1 MFASKLIP
9 KSLFARL
16 LLMITLAVVIVVVAL
31 ALMFRQDRAS
41 LVARNFTDA
50 RLQQIESLRDALVN
64 APDIRP
70 MTVQTITRPYG
81 VLVVPVDRR
90 PDIGR
95 LPGPAF
101 RHIVDRLHKQLGEN
115 VEVRWGTSLDQAI
128 VWIRFPVA
136 TGTNASI
143 ARGSPFEERSRDV
156 WVGFPLRNVDAGEL
170 PRRVIG
176 FIVLATIALLLG
188 TFWFTRRLTRPLS
201 ELSRA
206 VETVAEGRHPEP
218 LPEDGPSEIAAVSR
232 NVNKMA
238 ANLEQ
243 LETDR
248 KTMLAGI
255 SHDIRTP
262 LARLRLASE
271 ISIADVKARRDVAA
285 DIDEIDRI
293 VTQFL
298 DFARG
303 EPNETPTQMR
313 VDEAIGH
320 IAEKAAA
327 NSQTVEWVVD
337 PNNSAHQAMIEL
349 YPAAFERMLMNLI
362 ENAHHYGKPPVQ
374 LTASLI
380 DGKLELAVLDHG
392 EGISVADAARLK
404 QPFVRGDS
412 ARGGAMGAGLG
423 LAIVDRLTRWHK
435 GHFEIGRR
443 AGGGNAARI
452 ILPISNA

>member
-1 MFASKLIP
+1 MRLLP
-9 KSLFARL
+9 KSLFLRL
-16 LLMITLAVVIVVVAL
+16 VLLISLAVMVVVVTLALI
-31 ALMFRQDRAS
+31 FRQDRAT

-50 RLQQIESLRDALVN
+50 KLQQIESLRDALAK
-64 APDIRP
+64 APDDRAL
-70 MTVQTITRPYG
+70 TVQMIARPFG
-81 VLVVPVDRR
+81 TLIVPVDRR

-101 RHIVDRLHKQLGEN
+101 KQIVTRLKEQLGEQT
-115 VEVRWGTSLDQAI
+115 EIRWGTRLDQAI

-136 TGTNASI
+136 TASVKP
-143 ARGSPFEERSRDV
+143 GEKSRDV
-156 WVGFPLRNVDAGEL
+156 WVGFPLRNIDAGEL
-170 PRRVIG
+170 PIRLA
-176 FIVLATIALLLG
+176 IVLGGVTLALLLG

-201 ELSRA
+201 DLSRA
-206 VETVAEGRHPEP
+206 VEIVAEGRRPEP

-262 LARLRLASE
+262 LSRLRLATE
-271 ISIADVKARRDVAA
+271 ISVADRAARSHMAA

-303 EPNETPTQMR
+303 EPKESPTQMR
-313 VDEAIGH
+313 VDEALNH

-327 NSQTVEWVVD
+327 NSHAVEWIAD
-337 PNNSAHQAMIEL
+337 ANNAAHASEIRL
-349 YPAAFERMLMNLI
+349 YPAAFERMLLNLI
-362 ENAHHYGKPPVQ
+362 ENAHRYGKPPVQ
-374 LTASLI
+374 LTAALV
-380 DGKLELAVLDHG
+380 DGRIEIAVIDHG
-392 EGISVADAARLK
+392 EGVASADVDRLK
-404 QPFVRGDS
+404 QPFVRGDI

-423 LAIVDRLTRWHK
+423 LAIVDRLARWHD
-435 GHFEIGRR
+435 GTFTIGRR
-443 AGGGNAARI
+443 AGGGNAATI
-452 ILPISNA
+452 VLPVASPHSSGFP

>member
-1 MFASKLIP
+1 MTLIP

-16 LLMITLAVVIVVVAL
+16 LLMITLAVVIVVVAI

-50 RLQQIESLRDALVN
+50 RLQQIEALRDALAA
-64 APDIRP
+64 APDDRP
-70 MTVQTITRPYG
+70 PTIHAIARQYG

-101 RHIVDRLHKQLGEN
+101 RQIVERLQKQLGEKT
-115 VEVRWGTSLDQAI
+115 EVRWSTRLDQAI
-128 VWIRFPVA
+128 VWIRFPVSSR
-136 TGTNASI
+136 TITTLD
-143 ARGSPFEERSRDV
+143 ERTRDV
-156 WVGFPLRNVDAGEL
+156 WAGFPLKNVDAGEL
-170 PRRVIG
+170 PQRFIG
-176 FIVLATIALLLG
+176 FIALTTFTLLLG
-188 TFWFTRRLTRPLS
+188 AFWFTRRLTQPLS

-206 VETVAEGRHPEP
+206 VETVAEGRRPEP

-271 ISIADVKARRDVAA
+271 ISIADARARRDVAA

-313 VDEAIGH
+313 VGEALSH

-327 NSQTVEWVVD
+327 NSQSVEWAAD
-337 PNNSAHQAMIEL
+337 PDNRAHQAIIEL
-349 YPAAFERMLMNLI
+349 YPAAFERMFMNLI
-362 ENAHHYGKPPVQ
+362 ENAHRYGKPPVQ
-374 LTASLI
+374 LTASLVE
-380 DGKLELAVLDHG
+380 GKLELAVVDHG
-392 EGISVADAARLK
+392 EGVTAADAKRLK

-412 ARGGAMGAGLG
+412 ARGGAVGAGLG
-423 LAIVDRLTRWHK
+423 LAIVDRLARRHNGT
-435 GHFEIGRR
+435 FDICRR
-443 AGGGNAARI
+443 AGGGNAATI
-452 ILPISNA
+452 QLPTVRAD

>member
-1 MFASKLIP
+1 MTLLP

-16 LLMITLAVVIVVVAL
+16 LLMITLVVVIVVVAL

-50 RLQQIESLRDALVN
+50 KLQQIEALRDALAN

-70 MTVQTITRPYG
+70 STVQAIARPYG

-101 RHIVDRLHKQLGEN
+101 RHIVERLQKQLGET
-115 VEVRWGTSLDQAI
+115 VEIRWGSRLDQAI

-136 TGTNASI
+136 SAASSK
-143 ARGSPFEERSRDV
+143 GSAFDERSRDV

-170 PRRVIG
+170 PRRFIG
-176 FIVLATIALLLG
+176 FMVLATIALLLG

-206 VETVAEGRHPEP
+206 VETVAEGRRPEP

-271 ISIADVKARRDVAA
+271 ISIADASARRDVAA

-303 EPNETPTQMR
+303 EPNEAPTQMR
-313 VDEAIGH
+313 VDEALSH

-327 NSQTVEWVVD
+327 NSQNVEWIVD
-337 PNNSAHQAMIEL
+337 SNNPAHQAFMEL
-349 YPAAFERMLMNLI
+349 YPAAFERMFMNLI
-362 ENAHHYGKPPVQ
+362 ENAHRYGKPPVQ

-380 DGKLELAVLDHG
+380 DGKLELAVIDHG
-392 EGISVADAARLK
+392 DGIVAADAERLK

-412 ARGGAMGAGLG
+412 ARGGTIGAGLG
-423 LAIVDRLTRWHK
+423 LAIVDRLARWHK
-435 GHFEIGRR
+435 GTFDIGRR

-452 ILPISNA
+452 VVPVARAD